1 MNVPVYIALFCKI
14 TGRSLNIELRFE
26 SKDLIFPHML
36 FIPDLP
42 ALSLSDN
49 AGLIRIIF

>member
-14 TGRSLNIELRFE
+14 TGTSLNIELRFD
-26 SKDLIFPHML
+26 SKDLIFFRKS

-42 ALSLSDN
+42 ALSRFGD